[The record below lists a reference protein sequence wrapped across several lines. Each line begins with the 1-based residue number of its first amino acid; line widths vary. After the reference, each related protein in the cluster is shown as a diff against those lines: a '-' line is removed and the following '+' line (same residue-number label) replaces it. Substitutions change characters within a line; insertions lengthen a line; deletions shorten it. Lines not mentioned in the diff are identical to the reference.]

1 MVNPNLLTIFI
12 ALTAV
17 AVVIQTGIL
26 VGFYFLST
34 KLSRQADQ
42 AMDATRNLVGPLH
55 TVADNLQTVSARI
68 AGIGA
73 TTHEK
78 LRRLENWWRRR
89 AA

>member
-17 AVVIQTGIL
+17 AVLIQTGIL

-42 AMDATRNLVGPLH
+42 AMDATRNLIGPLH
-55 TVADNLQTVSARI
+55 DVADNLQTVSTRLAV
-68 AGIGA
+68 IGA
-73 TTHEK
+73 TTHDK
-78 LRRLENWWRRR
+78 LRRLENWWNRRV
-89 AA
+89 A

>member
-1 MVNPNLLTIFI
+1 MVNPNLLTVFI

-55 TVADNLQTVSARI
+55 KVADNLQTVSARI
-68 AGIGA
+68 AEIGA

-78 LRRLENWWRRR
+78 LRQLENWWSRR